1 METGN
6 IIPKLL
12 KINRGL
18 SFYIWRVRIGGLE
31 MALFFLFTIGE
42 KLISKF
48 VPMEPETAHI
58 VSETLSCTSVLI
70 LGEAILRSLYK
81 LFPRYRW
88 STLLAMIGGA
98 IGGLVIT
105 IVMDHIDKDV
115 AVGEIVAAVHAGGAY
130 PLACLAHGVVRQTHQ
145 LKPLH
150 SGAHTALHRDEKA
163 VNADDAGAV
172 GFGDHTCLPGGMC
185 RHSTFI

>member
-1 METGN
+1 MEIGN
-6 IIPKLL
+6 IVPKLL
-12 KINRGL
+12 KINRAL

-31 MALFFLFTIGE
+31 MALFFLFTLGE

-58 VSETLSCTSVLI
+58 VSETLSCISVLI

-105 IVMDHIDKDV
+105 IVMDHFDKDV
-115 AVGEIVAAVHAGGAY
+115 AVDTKDFIALGVCIVLFIAAYIIWRQSVNRVKLIKLEREIARKQRLRRGY
-130 PLACLAHGVVRQTHQ
+130 
-145 LKPLH
+145 
-150 SGAHTALHRDEKA
+150 
-163 VNADDAGAV
+163 
-172 GFGDHTCLPGGMC
+172 
-185 RHSTFI
+185 

>member
-115 AVGEIVAAVHAGGAY
+115 AVDTKDFIALGVCIILFVAAY
-130 PLACLAHGVVRQTHQ
+130 LLWRQ
-145 LKPLH
+145 
-150 SGAHTALHRDEKA
+150 S
-163 VNADDAGAV
+163 VNRVKQIKFEREVARKQRLRRGY
-172 GFGDHTCLPGGMC
+172 
-185 RHSTFI
+185 